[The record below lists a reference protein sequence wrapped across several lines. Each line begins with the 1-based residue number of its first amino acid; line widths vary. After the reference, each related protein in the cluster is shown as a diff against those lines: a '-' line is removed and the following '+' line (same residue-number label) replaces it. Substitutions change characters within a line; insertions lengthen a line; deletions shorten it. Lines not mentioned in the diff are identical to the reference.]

1 MRGMKTD
8 MQNQAED
15 EIGAGR
21 VNGSGIP
28 NLLNYHQRQERHHD
42 RKHQK
47 PLAESPTPR
56 GI

>member
-15 EIGAGR
+15 ENGAGR

-28 NLLNYHQRQERHHD
+28 NLLNYRQRQERHHD

-47 PLAESPTPR
+47 PLAESPTPQ